1 MCVVMG
7 YFLVFVVGYFIG
19 SIAVKTNSDSNNK
32 TEPDIITDKET
43 AYKELESYTGNDSG
57 AFGIRMFRP
66 KLKTSVRE
74 MGSDDIL
81 KLAES
86 YNTYQR
92 GRSKSFES
100 ILLGAMSGTS
110 RQRKYKQID
119 VNIFA

>member
-1 MCVVMG
+1 MG
-7 YFLVFVVGYFIG
+7 YFLVFVIGYFIG
-19 SIAVKTNSDSNNK
+19 SIAVKINSDTNIK
-32 TEPDIITDKET
+32 TEPEIITDMET

-74 MGSDDIL
+74 MGSDDIS

-86 YNTYQR
+86 YNAYQR

-100 ILLGAMSGTS
+100 ILSGVMSGTS
-110 RQRKYKQID
+110 RQKQYKQID

>member
-7 YFLVFVVGYFIG
+7 YFLVFVAGYFIG

-74 MGSDDIL
+74 MDSDDIL

-100 ILLGAMSGTS
+100 ILSGAMSGTS

>member
-1 MCVVMG
+1 MG

-32 TEPDIITDKET
+32 TEPDMITDKET

-100 ILLGAMSGTS
+100 ILSGAMSGTS
-110 RQRKYKQID
+110 RQRQYKQID
-119 VNIFA
+119 MNIFT

>member
-1 MCVVMG
+1 MYIIMG
-7 YFLVFVVGYFIG
+7 YFLVFILGYFIG
-19 SIAVKTNSDSNNK
+19 SIVVKTNSNTSTK
-32 TEPDIITDKET
+32 IEPDIITDKET

-66 KLKTSVRE
+66 KLKISVRE
-74 MGSDDIL
+74 MDSDDIS

-92 GRSKSFES
+92 GRSKSFGS
-100 ILLGAMSGTS
+100 ILSGAMFGTS

>member
-1 MCVVMG
+1 MG

-74 MGSDDIL
+74 MDSDDIL

-92 GRSKSFES
+92 GRSKGFES
-100 ILLGAMSGTS
+100 ILSGAMSGTS